1 MIGFCLSYSVKN
13 CSPLDRFVRP
23 QLVSLIIHLQFGC
36 IHPCSCLCSSICRQ
50 GLAFVVRSTGQR
62 MVDNQETTWCFDCG
76 LRSCWSEAGSLVSC
90 RRQIDSYPPDGR
102 SGAPVPIKWYSETGL
117 PLGLHLSF
125 SSSVFCLSSHS
136 PLPYLFP
143 TLQPSAP

>member
-36 IHPCSCLCSSICRQ
+36 VLPCSCLCSSICRQ

-102 SGAPVPIKWYSETGL
+102 SGAPVPIRYWFTYIIVYFFDAGL
-117 PLGLHLSF
+117 AVAKKISLDQGRSMNLEPI
-125 SSSVFCLSSHS
+125 CL
-136 PLPYLFP
+136 
-143 TLQPSAP
+143 TVT